1 MFVGRGIFPSFQLK
15 TTLTLTFRP
24 FITNMKSREEEFLSE
39 MVVPSADSFH
49 EGSFAWN
56 EAQEIYNYDNMPS
69 TRLLNGIY
77 TIEEFRFP
85 PETMA
90 RPQDAAGRYPLM
102 STDQTQSRPVSLKL
116 IRKLTDDYLEKVS
129 IQDLNK
135 KLRRLPKELRQKFR
149 KRRRILKNRKYSL
162 KCRKK
167 GAERENK
174 IAEENEAL
182 ELELLQAKE
191 ELRKVIEERDEYH
204 LRYSQLKTAISASE
218 PWMTKGC

>member
-1 MFVGRGIFPSFQLK
+1 MYFVGLGIFPSFQLK
-15 TTLTLTFRP
+15 TTLALTFRP
-24 FITNMKSREEEFLSE
+24 FTTNMKSREEEFLSK
-39 MVVPSADSFH
+39 MVVPSVDSFH
-49 EGSFAWN
+49 EESFAWN
-56 EAQEIYNYDNMPS
+56 EAQEIYDNISS
-69 TRLLNGIY
+69 TCLLNGIY
-77 TIEEFRFP
+77 TIEEFRLA
-85 PETMA
+85 PESMA
-90 RPQDAAGRYPLM
+90 RPQEAAERYLLT
-102 STDQTQSRPVSLKL
+102 STNQSRPVSLKL
-116 IRKLTDDYLEKVS
+116 IRKLTDDYLEKAS

-135 KLRRLPKELRQKFR
+135 KLRRLPKELKQKFR

-204 LRYSQLKTAISASE
+204 LRYSQLKTAISAIQRNE
-218 PWMTKGC
+218 RAADD